1 MVKLH
6 PYMHVHVYVRVL
18 IALFTH
24 SLPFSV
30 HVQSHEHA
38 DHEFTQ
44 LVVLVSLIREHLQKK
59 QQEHIHPVN
68 NHLDTSTNTYLTP
81 KPTRLSKLERAKL
94 ALASSFENL
103 RKGNKS
109 PADKRNRQFGKSVT
123 VEESGNGSIPS
134 LATEDRRASFDPSKL
149 AKKKVEEEKLKL
161 DRTSSGRLPAI
172 SGVRETA
179 GDSSGGE
186 EGKGRTRAGSWLQR
200 LRGSKPASSSQE
212 DVSKG
217 DKQKPASSSQEDE
230 SKGDKQKP
238 ASSLQE
244 DESKGDK
251 QKPASSSQED
261 ESDGE
266 RHKAED
272 GREASPLASPQLQER
287 SKVKPAMK
295 LDSKEDSTSRSSS
308 RSPSPTLANRPP
320 PLSITST
327 SPLPPSTPPPPSGGQ
342 GDANFKTPTRTPM
355 WRKHNVRA
363 RRAHTKA
370 SFSPPPGELSSP
382 MFEKYRREHKRCV

>member
-1 MVKLH
+1 M
-6 PYMHVHVYVRVL
+6 
-18 IALFTH
+18 
-24 SLPFSV
+24 
-30 HVQSHEHA
+30 
-38 DHEFTQ
+38 
-44 LVVLVSLIREHLQKK
+44 SLIREHLQKK

-68 NHLDTSTNTYLTP
+68 NHLDTSTNTHLTP

-109 PADKRNRQFGKSVT
+109 PADKRNRQFGRSAT
-123 VEESGNGSIPS
+123 VEESGNGSVPS
-134 LATEDRRASFDPSKL
+134 LATEDRRASLDPSRQ
-149 AKKKVEEEKLKL
+149 AKKKVEGEKSRL

-200 LRGSKPASSSQE
+200 LRGSKPASLSQE

-217 DKQKPASSSQEDE
+217 DKQKPASSSQEDV
-230 SKGDKQKP
+230 
-238 ASSLQE
+238 
-244 DESKGDK
+244 
-251 QKPASSSQED
+251 
-261 ESDGE
+261 SDGE

-272 GREASPLASPQLQER
+272 RREASPLASPQLQER

-295 LDSKEDSTSRSSS
+295 LNSKEDSTSRSSS

-320 PLSITST
+320 PMSIPST
-327 SPLPPSTPPPPSGGQ
+327 SPPPPSTPPPPSGGQ

-355 WRKHNVRA
+355 WRKHNMRA
-363 RRAHTKA
+363 RRVHTKA
-370 SFSPPPGELSSP
+370 TFSPPPGEVSSP
-382 MFEKYRREHKRCV
+382 MFEKYRREHKRCVCL